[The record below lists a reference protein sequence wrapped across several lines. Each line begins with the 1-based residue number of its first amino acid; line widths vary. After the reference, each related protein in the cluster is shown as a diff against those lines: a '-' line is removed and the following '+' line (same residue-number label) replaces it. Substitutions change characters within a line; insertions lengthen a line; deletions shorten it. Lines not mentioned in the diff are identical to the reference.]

1 MFNKGLLLSNKQTG
15 DSNSRYLLT
24 VDKYSDDSQ
33 WVSALSLGFVQS
45 QNMGSITPSTF
56 LGSTL
61 VAVAF
66 TRITLG
72 DTIARIAVAV
82 NSEGIAT
89 APIYVGFLEQ
99 KEYTAKLSEE
109 TNSNGEST
117 WGTPVTATPSSAMYK
132 LLEDMEYFLQAAK
145 GSTIPIYLSATPPP
159 WGYTE

>member
-24 VDKYSDDSQ
+24 VDKYSVDTQ
-33 WVSALSLGFVQS
+33 WVSTLSPGFVQS
-45 QNMGSITPSTF
+45 QNIGSITPSTF

-61 VAVAF
+61 VIVAL

-72 DTIARIAVAV
+72 DAIARIAVAV

-99 KEYTAKLSEE
+99 KEYTAKLSEK

-117 WGTPVTATPSSAMYK
+117 WGTPVKATPSSAMYK
-132 LLEDMEYFLQAAK
+132 LLEDVEYFLQAAK

>member
-24 VDKYSDDSQ
+24 VDKYSADGQFIST
-33 WVSALSLGFVQS
+33 LSLGFVQS
-45 QNMGSITPSTF
+45 QNLGSITPSTF

-61 VAVAF
+61 VTVVF
-66 TRITLG
+66 TSVTLG

-89 APIYVGFLEQ
+89 APSYVGFLEQ

-109 TNSNGEST
+109 TNSNGGSI
-117 WGTPVTATPSSAMYK
+117 WGTPIKTTPSSAMYK
-132 LLEDMEYFLQAAK
+132 LLEDVEHFLQAAK

>member
-24 VDKYSDDSQ
+24 VDKYSTGDQ
-33 WVSALSLGFVQS
+33 WMSYLSLGFVQA
-45 QNMGSITPSTF
+45 QNIGGITPSTF

-61 VAVAF
+61 ATVAF
-66 TRITLG
+66 SRLTAG
-72 DTIARIAVAV
+72 ETIVRLFVAV

-99 KEYTAKLSEE
+99 KEYTAKLPEE
-109 TNSNGEST
+109 PNSNGKNS
-117 WGTPVTATPSSAMYK
+117 WGTPVTAPYSSAMYK
-132 LLEDMEYFLQAAK
+132 LLEDVEYFLQAAK

>member
-15 DSNSRYLLT
+15 DSNSRYSLT
-24 VDKYSDDSQ
+24 VGEYSSNTQ
-33 WVSALSLGFVQS
+33 WALSQTLGFVQS
-45 QNMGSITPSTF
+45 QNIGGITSSTF

-61 VAVAF
+61 TTVAF
-66 TRITLG
+66 SRLTVRDTFVRIL
-72 DTIARIAVAV
+72 VAV

-99 KEYTAKLSEE
+99 KEYTVKLSEE
-109 TNSNGEST
+109 TNSNGESSR
-117 WGTPVTATPSSAMYK
+117 GTPVTVTTSSAMYK
-132 LLEDMEYFLQAAK
+132 LLEDVGYFLQAAK